1 MPRRTLE
8 QFSTITDRAAEII
21 TENAIVEFQ
30 PAQNQDLARTFGGIR
45 GAIETAA
52 QANVNAL
59 IEESG
64 SQFANVEVEALVAVE
79 ALKQVNGLDL
89 TAVLLRAHYIRTIQE
104 RNLLANHPA
113 EYTSIDHMAR
123 DNGMSSTDL
132 FVTLDMVNVIFPF
145 VQDELGIPVPLFW
158 NNLGKSKIKEIL
170 PVLKAIIT
178 GEEPSRASTRE
189 AVERFV
195 DDVTEIERTADPD
208 VFAQLETDVLQ
219 EEQRVVLQEELDQ
232 HIRRT
237 AAERLIEQG
246 ELAPNIRE
254 LRATLRPNPTAAL
267 DFLIVDQGNGS
278 KVLVATVSEDQMQ
291 VLTNRMD
298 TRAEFLTWQVPHSI
312 HTRVHEGLSYRP
324 IRDIYNLM
332 MA

>member
-8 QFSTITDRAAEII
+8 QVSTINDRAAEII

-45 GAIETAA
+45 GAIEMAA
-52 QANVNAL
+52 QANVDAV
-59 IEESG
+59 IAESG
-64 SQFANVEVEALVAVE
+64 SQFANIEIEALVAVE

-145 VQDELGIPVPLFW
+145 IQDELGIPVPLFW
-158 NNLGKSKIKEIL
+158 NNLGKSKIKEML

-178 GEEPSRASTRE
+178 GEEHSRASTRE

-195 DDVTEIERTADPD
+195 DDVTEIERTADPE
-208 VFAQLETDVLQ
+208 VFDRLEDDELPEEERTVIEQQLH
-219 EEQRVVLQEELDQ
+219 QR
-232 HIRRT
+232 IRRA
-237 AAERLIEQG
+237 AAERLVEQG
-246 ELAPNIRE
+246 ELAPNVRE
-254 LRATLRPNPTAAL
+254 LRATLRPNPTEAL
-267 DFLIVDQGNGS
+267 DFLIMSGLRPDW
-278 KVLVATVSEDQMQ
+278 TE
-291 VLTNRMD
+291 
-298 TRAEFLTWQVPHSI
+298 
-312 HTRVHEGLSYRP
+312 RVRK
-324 IRDIYNLM
+324 
-332 MA
+332 

>member
-8 QFSTITDRAAEII
+8 QVSTITDRAAEII

-64 SQFANVEVEALVAVE
+64 SQFAHIEVEALVAVE

-132 FVTLDMVNVIFPF
+132 FVTLDMVNIIFPF

-158 NNLGKSKIKEIL
+158 NNMGKSKIKEIL

-208 VFAQLETDVLQ
+208 VFNQLED
-219 EEQRVVLQEELDQ
+219 EELPEEERTVIEQ
-232 HIRRT
+232 ELHQRIRRV

-254 LRATLRPNPTAAL
+254 LRATLRPNPIAAL

-278 KVLVATVSEDQMQ
+278 KVIVATVSEDQMQ
-291 VLTNRMD
+291 VLTSRMD
-298 TRAEFLTWQVPHSI
+298 TRADFLTWQVPHSI

-332 MA
+332 MP

>member
-1 MPRRTLE
+1 MPRRILE
-8 QFSTITDRAAEII
+8 EVSTITDRAAEII

-30 PAQNQDLARTFGGIR
+30 PAQNQVLARTFGGIR
-45 GAIETAA
+45 GAIEIAA

-132 FVTLDMVNVIFPF
+132 FVTLDMVNIIFPF

-158 NNLGKSKIKEIL
+158 NNLGKSKIKEML

-189 AVERFV
+189 AVELFL

-208 VFAQLETDVLQ
+208 AFVRLDTDVLPDAERIVLH
-219 EEQRVVLQEELDQ
+219 EEMDQ

-246 ELAPNIRE
+246 ELAPNVRE
-254 LRATLRPNPTAAL
+254 LRATLRPNPTDAL

-291 VLTNRMD
+291 VLTSCMD
-298 TRAEFLTWQVPHSI
+298 TRAEFLTWQVPQSS

-332 MA
+332 SP